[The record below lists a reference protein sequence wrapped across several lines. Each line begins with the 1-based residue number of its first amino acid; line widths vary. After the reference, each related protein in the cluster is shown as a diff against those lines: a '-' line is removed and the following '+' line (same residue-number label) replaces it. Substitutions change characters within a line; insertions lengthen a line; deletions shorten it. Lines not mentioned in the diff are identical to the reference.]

1 MELVTLAS
9 WEPPWCLDWFAE
21 CCVVSA
27 ETALLRTDHDAVFDL
42 GDAGRR
48 PCDAFGFLALHP
60 GANGAFQR
68 HHAAVRFD
76 GDPIAIHL
84 GISLE
89 CLLDLALELRGFHLR
104 LHRNDVGD
112 TLDALHF
119 SHRGFSGGSLIL
131 PLRRAFQGYPAG
143 LP

>member
-1 MELVTLAS
+1 MEPVTLAS
-9 WEPPWCLDWFAE
+9 WEPPCCLGCFAE

-42 GDAGRR
+42 GDARRR
-48 PCDAFGFLALHP
+48 PGDTLGFLALYP

-76 GDPIAIHL
+76 GYLQRHGL

-89 CLLDLALELRGFHLR
+89 CVLDLLLELRGFYLR

-112 TLDALHF
+112 TLDALH
-119 SHRGFSGGSLIL
+119 
-131 PLRRAFQGYPAG
+131 
-143 LP
+143 

>member
-1 MELVTLAS
+1 MEPVMLAS
-9 WEPPWCLDWFAE
+9 WESPCCLVCFAE

-48 PCDAFGFLALHP
+48 PGDALGFLALDP
-60 GANGAFQR
+60 RANGAFQR

-76 GDPIAIHL
+76 GDPIGIHL

-89 CLLDLALELRGFHLR
+89 SALNLPLYLRGSHLR
-104 LHRNDVGD
+104 LHR
-112 TLDALHF
+112 T
-119 SHRGFSGGSLIL
+119 
-131 PLRRAFQGYPAG
+131 
-143 LP
+143 